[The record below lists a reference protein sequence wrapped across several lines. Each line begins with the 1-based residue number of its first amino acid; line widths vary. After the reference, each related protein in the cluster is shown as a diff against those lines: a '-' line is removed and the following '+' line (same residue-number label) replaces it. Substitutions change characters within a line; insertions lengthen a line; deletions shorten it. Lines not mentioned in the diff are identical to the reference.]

1 MMPFGQLPILGRLVP
16 VPAVGVVDPVGG
28 DIGVVEVGVEYIGR
42 TALHPDAAQ
51 GPVPRLPG
59 LCQRTFEGFPFRLGE
74 AVVPGALGRNAGEA
88 GEKGDLLQVI
98 GKREGKDAL
107 RSLLSLHEGGREHG
121 REVGIAV
128 MGPAVHAAAGQ
139 DFLPFR
145 TDFRFDGLAPAAH
158 AGQGVDADQA
168 LPLAGEGVT
177 VYPGTLG
184 GRKFGRNSLFGE
196 RYFIVTGGGGFVL
209 MVQRKRFYAVQA
221 RSDQEVAKVRAAG
234 SGQVVVTE
242 SLDSVVPVAVA
253 GSRVQF
259 SVGAQLDHSVRKR
272 GARVGIPRK
281 A

>member
-1 MMPFGQLPILGRLVP
+1 MMPFGQLPVPGALVP

-51 GPVPRLPG
+51 GPVPRLTG

-74 AVVPGALGRNAGEA
+74 AVVPGALGRDAGEA

-107 RSLLSLHEGGREHG
+107 RSLLRLHEGGREHG

-128 MGPAVHAAAGQ
+128 VGPAVHAAVSQ

-145 TDFRFDGLAPAAH
+145 ADFRIGGLAPAAY
-158 AGQGVDADQA
+158 AGKGVDAHQA
-168 LPLAGEGVT
+168 LSRTAEGVT
-177 VYPGTLG
+177 VHAGAFRG
-184 GRKFGRNSLFGE
+184 GEFGRNSLFRE
-196 RYFIVTGGGGFVL
+196 SHFIIAGSGGFVL
-209 MVQRKRFYAVQA
+209 MVQRKRFHFVH
-221 RSDQEVAKVRAAG
+221 SGGHQEVSEVGAAG

-242 SLDSVVPVAVA
+242 SLDPVVPVAVA